1 MAMTKKRAVHMMR
14 FAQASVAFVALLA
27 RTESAQAFVVNA
39 YDAGGETLYL
49 KWGDNHAGTVGG
61 TVYWSFI
68 PAGTSGSAFCA
79 DACPGSSVD
88 AINVEVSPGGGFV
101 STPLT
106 TLESRIVSAM
116 GKWTA
121 RSGIRFVK
129 LGSDSGLPINDPAAE
144 PPATGQV
151 RIGVFAFGPGAG
163 GAAVGYSPPP
173 NGGTGAGDILFN
185 ASAYYQFAP
194 GNEGDP
200 YDTTFAPNDFESLVL
215 HELGH
220 VVGLEHPPYDGSCPV
235 MCVDSRCLGFVHQQL
250 GADDISGANFLY
262 GTLLEDGFE

>member
-1 MAMTKKRAVHMMR
+1 MPSSRAVKKRR
-14 FAQASVAFVALLA
+14 FTSVPEVLLALLA
-27 RTESAQAFVVNA
+27 WAGSAHAFVVNA
-39 YDAGGETLYL
+39 YDLGGETLYL
-49 KWGDNHAGTVGG
+49 KWGDNHSGTVGG

-68 PAGTSGSAFCA
+68 PAGTSGSTYCA

-88 AINVEVSPGGGFV
+88 AINIEISPGGGFV
-101 STPLT
+101 STPLSL
-106 TLESRIVSAM
+106 LESRIVSAM
-116 GKWTA
+116 ATWTA
-121 RSGIRFVK
+121 RTGIRFVK
-129 LGSDSGLPINDPAAE
+129 LGSDSGVPINDPAAQ
-144 PPATGQV
+144 PPATGQIRV
-151 RIGVFAFGPGAG
+151 GVFAFGPGAG